1 MLIFQENTI
10 LQKTTWTEKT
20 WTIPELLEDVD
31 PLAGEPLTAR
41 NEALQKIVSLAPQ
54 NLQELSK
61 TAQLHLDFWDNFQ
74 NQKMEQHAAIFR
86 YTVGENKRWELTINE
101 LGLFYRDFSGQYMNT
116 PGGVMEQLFSN
127 FWFYGP
133 LRPLPDLHLR
143 EKIISTLKQ
152 GFENPDCPSAKA
164 HFELFEYPQQQS
176 PADLAWEEGD
186 HVRRD
191 FTTVRPFGIELGHT
205 TWRDGWSGTGF
216 ISFEKFLHLP
226 PTEYQIFS
234 PEIRAKI
241 EQYLGKT
248 SLINQGK
255 TVETEPK
262 PPTPGEK
269 MDAAEA
275 LLQNPASEE
284 GATMLISLLDFEA
297 ESDYWR
303 NYVFNR
309 FFKLRENPVVQNFL
323 LECLRSDDE
332 IRFNKSRDVLM
343 FWGLQLGEQALSDK
357 ALLKSLNWEDATAN
371 DPDFRAALEKVGKI
385 ITRRS

>member
-1 MLIFQENTI
+1 MLTFQENSI
-10 LQKTTWTEKT
+10 LQITTWAEKT
-20 WTIPELLEDVD
+20 WTIPELLEAAD
-31 PLAGEPLTAR
+31 PLAGEPLAAR
-41 NEALQKIVSLAPQ
+41 NEALQKVVSLAAQ
-54 NLQELSK
+54 NPQELSK
-61 TAQLHLDFWDNFQ
+61 TAQLHLDFWENFQ
-74 NQKMEQHAAIFR
+74 TQKMEQHAAIFR
-86 YTVGENKRWELTINE
+86 WTVEEKNRWELTINE
-101 LGLFYRDFSGQYMNT
+101 LGLFYRDISGQYDTT
-116 PGGVMEQLFSN
+116 PGAVSEQLFSN

-133 LRPLPDLHLR
+133 LRPLPDLQLR
-143 EKIISTLKQ
+143 EKVISTLKQ
-152 GFENPDCPSAKA
+152 GFENPDCASAKA

-176 PADLAWEEGD
+176 LAGLAWEEGD

-191 FTTVRPFGIELGHT
+191 YTTVRPFGIELGHT

-284 GATMLISLLDFEA
+284 GATMLISLLDYEA

-323 LECLRSDDE
+323 LECLRGDDE
-332 IRFNKSRDVLM
+332 IRFKKSRDVLI
-343 FWGLQLGEQALSDK
+343 FWGLQLGEQALADK
-357 ALLKSLNWEDATAN
+357 GLLKSLNWEDATAN

-385 ITRRS
+385 ITWKS